1 MEIEN
6 ANNTE
11 QKVIKINDR
20 EIPLSLTMN
29 KIEEPHYTNF
39 LIEAVNAIY
48 GYAQGILNKEEE
60 VKNIISISADV
71 KCVSP
76 GLYEMRGAI
85 ENLNI
90 IVLLSFEQQKT
101 ISSNCGLT
109 FVRVLK

>member
-6 ANNTE
+6 ENNTE

-39 LIEAVNAIY
+39 LTGAINAIY
-48 GYAQGILNKEEE
+48 GYAQGILNKEE

-71 KCVSP
+71 KCISP
-76 GLYEMRGAI
+76 SSGEMRGAI

-90 IVLLSFEQQKT
+90 IVLLSNEQQKT

-109 FVRVLK
+109 IVLHDQ